1 MWALHLAGDVAASAA
16 TALILCRA
24 SPVRCFRVGG
34 LTFIQLGRLQFSFCI
49 RRNPNT
55 DR

>member
-16 TALILCRA
+16 IALILCRA
-24 SPVRCFRVGG
+24 SVRCFRVGG
-34 LTFIQLGRLQFSFCI
+34 LTFIRVGRLQFSFCI
-49 RRNPNT
+49 CRQPNT